1 MGSGEYTD
9 VVSFDSAEMYKM
21 FGVLFA
27 NGLIPNPQVKYWF
40 CSEDK
45 EPLLG
50 SDLISNALTKMNSTP
65 GKTIKAA
72 RCWKHFRH
80 YFTAADYRSSPRKKQ
95 QVNPLW
101 KVQELYDEL
110 NKQA

>member
-1 MGSGEYTD
+1 
-9 VVSFDSAEMYKM
+9 M

-27 NGLIPNPQVKYWF
+27 NGLTPKPQFEYWF

-50 SDLISNALTKMNSTP
+50 SDLISNALAKRNAAT

-72 RCWKHFRH
+72 RRFRHFRR
-80 YFTAADYRSSPRKKQ
+80 YFTVADYRDSPRKKQ
-95 QVNPLW
+95 KVNPLW
-101 KVQELYDEL
+101 KVQELLDEL
-110 NKQA
+110 NKQAKDM